1 MNTPTVTTNIIA
13 PKGPYQHLPFPDTTP
28 WGKPQQTDVLMY
40 GESSDGTRVPVLW
53 QTHTAGHGGT
63 RVHRELAARFLNG
76 IPPECHSYGGSRL
89 WYEEDAESCIP
100 LYIYFNGIVPTHHL
114 FNLERP
120 YPRQKLL
127 ESVQRWMPNA
137 VDKVRELAAAF
148 DAALVAEGKP
158 LRSPLPLPLHIN

>member
-1 MNTPTVTTNIIA
+1 MTTPTVTTNIIA

-76 IPPECHSYGGSRL
+76 IPKDCYKFGGSRL
-89 WYEEDAESCIP
+89 WYEEDGESP
-100 LYIYFNGIVPTHHL
+100 VALYIFYNGLKPDHYLVDPTK
-114 FNLERP
+114 P
-120 YPRQKLL
+120 YPRHKLL
-127 ESVQRWMPNA
+127 ESALHWMPHVA
-137 VDKVRELAAAF
+137 EKVRGLAKAF
-148 DAALVAEGKP
+148 DAALIAQGTP
-158 LRSPLPLPLHIN
+158 LRTAVELPLHVN